1 MLLNEFFGNYAFKT
15 GSDNATSKEDAKM
28 KEDDLCNDVFEY
40 IINNDK
46 LHKEEF
52 FPIAE
57 KVVREATKEHNS
69 DLWMPMANKG
79 CMQFYKENKMK
90 EDPKKIFT
98 MEMRKELCSK
108 IAEHYQG
115 DILKG
120 IYNLGK

>member
-15 GSDNATSKEDAKM
+15 GNDHATSKEDAKI
-28 KEDDLCNDVFEY
+28 KEADLCDDVFEY

-57 KVVREATKEHNS
+57 KVVKEATKEQKS
-69 DLWMPMANKG
+69 DLWMPMATKG

-98 MEMRKELCSK
+98 MEMRKK
-108 IAEHYQG
+108 ICDKLAEHYQG

>member
-15 GSDNATSKEDAKM
+15 GNDNATSKEDAKLRQ
-28 KEDDLCNDVFEY
+28 EDLCNDVFEY

-46 LHKEEF
+46 LHKEDF
-52 FPIAE
+52 FTIAE
-57 KVVREATKEHNS
+57 KLIKEATKEHDPS
-69 DLWMPMANKG
+69 IWIPIANKG

-90 EDPKKIFT
+90 EDPKKLFT
-98 MEMRKELCSK
+98 AEMRKELCSK
-108 IAEHYQG
+108 ISEHYQG